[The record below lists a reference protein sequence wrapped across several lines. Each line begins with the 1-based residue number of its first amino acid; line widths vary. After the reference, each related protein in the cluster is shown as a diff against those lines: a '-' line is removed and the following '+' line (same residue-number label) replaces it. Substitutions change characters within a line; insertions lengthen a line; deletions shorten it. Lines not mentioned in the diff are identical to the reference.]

1 MQDRGVGAMLFAGE
15 DNSKP
20 HNEKCK
26 RTQQRTTRR
35 KPELLFGEG
44 KKLRPPVNQRRRTAS
59 KPEQNQRVNY
69 RSHIHLL
76 TAVADDTSAL
86 PLAQCINYADS
97 FCMAIATYFI

>member
-44 KKLRPPVNQRRRTAS
+44 KKLRPP
-59 KPEQNQRVNY
+59 
-69 RSHIHLL
+69 
-76 TAVADDTSAL
+76 
-86 PLAQCINYADS
+86 
-97 FCMAIATYFI
+97 